1 MERPEQINT
10 TLELKRGTPLVGVI
24 EVDSQ
29 KGRQRVEY
37 PLVVSEV
44 ARAGVEVTFIPRME
58 TLVVP
63 WGEIGLGRIG
73 NMKLEILEPVVSPN
87 GKKT

>member
-1 MERPEQINT
+1 M
-10 TLELKRGTPLVGVI
+10 
-24 EVDSQ
+24 
-29 KGRQRVEY
+29 EY